1 MKIVKGL
8 EAFLWNN
15 PAENN
20 CNTFLV
26 EGVQPILIDP
36 GHRHLF
42 GYLEGHLARSGVT
55 PEQIAVVIVT
65 HGHPDHVE
73 GAASLPSTTRFA
85 INEEEY
91 RFIGEHAG
99 NRLDLPVPDFF
110 LREGDLRI
118 GEEVFQ
124 VLHTPGHSPGSVSLY
139 WPERKALFSG
149 DVIFSQGIG
158 RTDLPGGDGN
168 LLKRS
173 ITRLAG
179 LDVEY
184 LLPGHGEI
192 LSGREQVR
200 ENFETIARY
209 WFDML

>member
-1 MKIVKGL
+1 MEVCEGL
-8 EAFLWNN
+8 QAFLWRNHR
-15 PAENN
+15 ENN

-26 EGVQPILIDP
+26 EGRRPILIDP

-42 GYLEGHLARSGVT
+42 GYVEQSLARRGL
-55 PEQIAVVIVT
+55 ERDDIAVVVAT

-73 GAASLPSTTRFA
+73 GVAGMPSTARFA

-91 RFIGEHAG
+91 RFIAEHAG
-99 NRLDLPVPDFF
+99 NHPEVPLPACF
-110 LREGDLRI
+110 LQEGDLKI
-118 GEEVFQ
+118 GDEIFQ

-139 WPERKALFSG
+139 WPDRRALFSG
-149 DVIFSQGIG
+149 DVLFSQGIG
-158 RTDLPGGDGN
+158 RTDLPGGDGS

-173 ITRLAG
+173 ITRLSE

-192 LSGREQVR
+192 ISGSDRVR
-200 ENFETIARY
+200 ENFEMIVRY
-209 WFDML
+209 WFDLL

>member
-1 MKIVKGL
+1 MEIVEGL
-8 EAFLWNN
+8 EAFLWKNSG
-15 PAENN
+15 ENN

-26 EGVQPILIDP
+26 EGSQPILIDP

-42 GYLEGHLARSGVT
+42 GYVEQHLAHRGFT

-73 GAASLPSTTRFA
+73 GTASLSATARFA

-91 RFIGEHAG
+91 RFTEERAG
-99 NRLDLPVPDFF
+99 NGLDMPVPAFF

-149 DVIFSQGIG
+149 DVIFNQGIG
-158 RTDLPGGDGN
+158 RTDLPGGDGHR
-168 LLKRS
+168 LKRS
-173 ITRLAG
+173 ITRLAE
-179 LDVEY
+179 LDIEY

-192 LSGREQVR
+192 LSGREKVR
-200 ENFETIARY
+200 ENFEMITRY